1 MNQTVLQYCEYMK
14 HRHSLSVFDLRVHC
28 LTEDV
33 LTCNWDQ
40 TDNGRIYCIQ
50 RPGFHCNTDDI
61 SSEVTINIP
70 QAIHSSH
77 AGRYGCDTAPG
88 EHRVVTVDNCEVDV
102 RGLFVCCDSV
112 NSLWVI
118 SGREET
124 TRQIA
129 SSRPQMTHS
138 RRGGGGGR

>member
-50 RPGFHCNTDDI
+50 RPGFLCNTDDI

-88 EHRVVTVDNCEVDV
+88 EHRVVTVDHCEVNV

-112 NSLWVI
+112 NSLL
-118 SGREET
+118 SGCFF
-124 TRQIA
+124 
-129 SSRPQMTHS
+129 SSSGDPQ
-138 RRGGGGGR
+138 RRGDVKIQ